1 MGCTVADG
9 VIVQLI
15 DEVTGG
21 ILKAKPVEEVKLYRP
36 ETALVRGDEAARGV
50 TSVTFEAQMPDQ

>member
-1 MGCTVADG
+1 
-9 VIVQLI
+9 VQLI